1 MLLNVN
7 ISDDLSRVMA
17 VSANRK
23 AQAGK
28 LHQREHRPPLFR
40 AFSKSLKKVTIMQ
53 SSNSIQ
59 IQDVQSLSEQ
69 GFCAIVHEPTAYLV
83 DIDVHSCTARRLG
96 IYPSHAAAV
105 AACQSFIASLSDDL
119 KAWAAFSVTTAE
131 QIR

>member
-1 MLLNVN
+1 
-7 ISDDLSRVMA
+7 
-17 VSANRK
+17 
-23 AQAGK
+23 
-28 LHQREHRPPLFR
+28 
-40 AFSKSLKKVTIMQ
+40 MQ
-53 SSNSIQ
+53 SSISPK
-59 IQDVQSLSEQ
+59 IQDIQSPSEQ
-69 GFCAIVHEPTAYLV
+69 GFCAVDEPIAYLA

>member
-1 MLLNVN
+1 
-7 ISDDLSRVMA
+7 
-17 VSANRK
+17 
-23 AQAGK
+23 
-28 LHQREHRPPLFR
+28 
-40 AFSKSLKKVTIMQ
+40 MQ

-59 IQDVQSLSEQ
+59 IQDVQSPSEQ
-69 GFCAIVHEPTAYLV
+69 GFCAVVHEPTAYLA

-96 IYPSHAAAV
+96 YPSHAAAV

>member
-1 MLLNVN
+1 
-7 ISDDLSRVMA
+7 
-17 VSANRK
+17 
-23 AQAGK
+23 
-28 LHQREHRPPLFR
+28 
-40 AFSKSLKKVTIMQ
+40 MQ

-59 IQDVQSLSEQ
+59 IQDVQSPSKQ
-69 GFCAIVHEPTAYLV
+69 GFCAVVHEPTVYLA

-131 QIR
+131 QIH

>member
-1 MLLNVN
+1 
-7 ISDDLSRVMA
+7 
-17 VSANRK
+17 
-23 AQAGK
+23 
-28 LHQREHRPPLFR
+28 
-40 AFSKSLKKVTIMQ
+40 MQ

-59 IQDVQSLSEQ
+59 IQDIQSQVKQ
-69 GFCAIVHEPTAYLV
+69 GFCAVVHEPTAYLA

-131 QIR
+131 QIH

>member
-1 MLLNVN
+1 
-7 ISDDLSRVMA
+7 
-17 VSANRK
+17 
-23 AQAGK
+23 
-28 LHQREHRPPLFR
+28 
-40 AFSKSLKKVTIMQ
+40 MQ
-53 SSNSIQ
+53 SSISPK
-59 IQDVQSLSEQ
+59 IQDIQSPSEQ
-69 GFCAIVHEPTAYLV
+69 GFCAVVHEPTAYLA

>member
-28 LHQREHRPPLFR
+28 LHQREHRPLIR
-40 AFSKSLKKVTIMQ
+40 AFLNSLKKVTIMQ
-53 SSNSIQ
+53 SSIFPQ
-59 IQDVQSLSEQ
+59 IQDVQSPSEQ
-69 GFCAIVHEPTAYLV
+69 GFCAVVHEPTAYLA
-83 DIDVHSCTARRLG
+83 DIDVHSCTARSLG

-131 QIR
+131 QIN

>member
-28 LHQREHRPPLFR
+28 LHQREHRPLIR
-40 AFSKSLKKVTIMQ
+40 AFLNSLKKVTIMQ
-53 SSNSIQ
+53 SSIFPQ
-59 IQDVQSLSEQ
+59 IQDVQSPSER
-69 GFCAIVHEPTAYLV
+69 GFCAVVHEPTAYLA
-83 DIDVHSCTARRLG
+83 DIDVHSCTARSLG

>member
-1 MLLNVN
+1 MLSNVS

-23 AQAGK
+23 AQAGFISPE
-28 LHQREHRPPLFR
+28 RAPPPPLYWGILKI
-40 AFSKSLKKVTIMQ
+40 SKERNTMT
-53 SSNSIQ
+53 SNFPQ
-59 IQDVQSLSEQ
+59 IQDVQSPSGQ
-69 GFCAIVHEPTAYLV
+69 GFCAVVHEPTAYLA

-119 KAWAAFSVTTAE
+119 KAWAAYSVTIAE

>member
-1 MLLNVN
+1 MVTVTPTPDYTQERAPPP
-7 ISDDLSRVMA
+7 ISGISQISKRI
-17 VSANRK
+17 
-23 AQAGK
+23 G
-28 LHQREHRPPLFR
+28 
-40 AFSKSLKKVTIMQ
+40 AFQMQ

-59 IQDVQSLSEQ
+59 IQDVQYQSEQ
-69 GFCAIVHEPTAYLV
+69 GFCAVVYEPTAYLA